1 METSI
6 LQSVRINIKYIN
18 FPKVINE
25 MFSIIH
31 VLVTFSLI
39 SRVSFEKH
47 FMKFGSWYFQ

>member
-6 LQSVRINIKYIN
+6 LQSVRINIEYIN

-31 VLVTFSLI
+31 VLVSFSLI
-39 SRVSFEKH
+39 SRVNFEKR
-47 FMKFGSWYFQ
+47 FTEFG